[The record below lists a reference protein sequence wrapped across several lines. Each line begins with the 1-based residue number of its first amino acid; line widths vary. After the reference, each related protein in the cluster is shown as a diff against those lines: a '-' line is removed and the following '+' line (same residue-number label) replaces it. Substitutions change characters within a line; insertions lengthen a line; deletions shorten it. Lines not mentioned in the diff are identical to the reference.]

1 MKKHPITLRSYACS
15 LISDLLDSNML
26 TLWVHLLGDLQ
37 SVRVG
42 QVSVG
47 RGDGQDQTALLG
59 DELHQHVPDLVLN
72 VYRLVSDGNLGH
84 SR

>member
-1 MKKHPITLRSYACS
+1 MTFE
-15 LISDLLDSNML
+15 LLHGYML

-37 SVRVG
+37 SIRVG

-59 DELHQHVPDLVLN
+59 DELQQHVPDLVLD
-72 VYRLVSDGNLGH
+72 VYGLISDSNLSH